1 MLEKTGI
8 DLDAILKTMS
18 ELLSQWGMKVI
29 GAVVL
34 LIIGFIVIKIVRKSM
49 RKALGKTGIDEVLTP
64 FISNMVY
71 YILLSVL
78 LIAVLGLFG
87 VETTSVIAV
96 LGAAGLAVGLALQ
109 GTLSNFAA
117 GVMLLIFRPFKIG
130 DFVDVAGAVGV
141 VAEVGV
147 FSTRLN
153 TPDNVLITVPNSTIY
168 GQMIKNY
175 SANENRRIDLVM
187 GISYGDDIGLAMTT
201 IQQVLE
207 SHDAVLKDPAPT
219 IAVSELADSSV
230 NLVVRPWVKG
240 ADYWNVRFD
249 LTRSLKEKLEA
260 AGLSIPYP
268 QQDIHLFSEG
278 KAA

>member
-1 MLEKTGI
+1 MKESLGI
-8 DLDAILKTMS
+8 DFDAIIKTAS
-18 ELLSQWGMKVI
+18 ELLSQWGMKVV
-29 GAVVL
+29 GALVL
-34 LIIGFIVIKIVRKSM
+34 LVVGFIVIKVIRRSV
-49 RKALGKTGIDEVLTP
+49 RKALVKAKVDEVLTP

-71 YILLSVL
+71 YVLLSVL

-109 GTLSNFAA
+109 GTLSNFAS

-141 VAEVGV
+141 VDEVGV
-147 FSTRLN
+147 FSTKLN
-153 TPDNVLITVPNSTIY
+153 TPDNVSITVPNSTIY

-175 SANENRRIDLVM
+175 SSNENRRIDLVM
-187 GISYGDDIGLAMTT
+187 GISYDDDIGKAITT
-201 IQQVLE
+201 IQNVLD
-207 SHDAVLKDPAPT
+207 SHPAVLTDPAPT

-240 ADYWNVRFD
+240 ADYWSVRFE
-249 LTRSLKEKLEA
+249 LTRSLKEQLEA

-268 QQDIHLFSEG
+268 QQDVHVFSTG